1 MVTYIQMV
9 SFRFLSKYDT
19 NKRQP
24 KLFIE
29 PSNISKKHYFS
40 LFKQS
45 IRVVHNHFFGFS
57 LVVS

>member
-1 MVTYIQMV
+1 MFLTFHVFTFQNNQMV
-9 SFRFLSKYDT
+9 SFRFLSKYDP

-40 LFKQS
+40 LFKQ
-45 IRVVHNHFFGFS
+45 V
-57 LVVS
+57 LE